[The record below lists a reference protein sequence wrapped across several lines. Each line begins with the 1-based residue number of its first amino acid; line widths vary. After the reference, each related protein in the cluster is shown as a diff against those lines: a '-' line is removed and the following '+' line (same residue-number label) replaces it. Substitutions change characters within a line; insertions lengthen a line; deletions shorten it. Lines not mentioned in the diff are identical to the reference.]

1 MLVVFDGC
9 RQSELGG
16 GPRLYTIHTFSS
28 VSAHIL
34 ARWKGGCTPSWPCE
48 GKVERVRVVW
58 RRWWLAVAVPG
69 LHTAGGGGGERQTK
83 LPRASK
89 VELRVAVSFFVHF
102 PIPQLVKPG
111 ETSKK
116 ESIQN
121 PGALRV
127 DFPFGLDASHT
138 AELSPA
144 SIGSLLALLHDVHPT
159 HTSIPVLLHM
169 RENWLNEPKSG

>member
-1 MLVVFDGC
+1 MSTIRAWRRTETIYDSHFLFSLCTHSG
-9 RQSELGG
+9 SMEG
-16 GPRLYTIHTFSS
+16 RLYTQLAMRRQSGTGPGS
-28 VSAHIL
+28 VAPL
-34 ARWKGGCTPSWPCE
+34 
-48 GKVERVRVVW
+48 
-58 RRWWLAVAVPG
+58 WLAGAVPW
-69 LHTAGGGGGERQTK
+69 
-83 LPRASK
+83 LPTYSRRRRREADKVAASLE
-89 VELRVAVSFFVHF
+89 VELRVAVFFFVQF

-111 ETSKK
+111 ETLKK
-116 ESIQN
+116 KSIQN